1 MIRKPN
7 DTIALLLEI
16 VSTILVSQ
24 LLFSRLMIFAIHLN
38 DETILQRHKVCDIH
52 SYNMLTTKMDSRF
65 VAFQLLPE
73 SVFSWCH
80 RSAVL
85 HSIVFNATVCNSLSS
100 LPLIPFSLFYL
111 HHHYKHPSLREG
123 LGGPYPYIFS

>member
-38 DETILQRHKVCDIH
+38 DETIFQRHKVGDIH
-52 SYNMLTTKMDSRF
+52 SYNMLTAKMNTKF
-65 VAFQLLPE
+65 
-73 SVFSWCH
+73 
-80 RSAVL
+80 
-85 HSIVFNATVCNSLSS
+85 ISS
-100 LPLIPFSLFYL
+100 QFFP
-111 HHHYKHPSLREG
+111 
-123 LGGPYPYIFS
+123 